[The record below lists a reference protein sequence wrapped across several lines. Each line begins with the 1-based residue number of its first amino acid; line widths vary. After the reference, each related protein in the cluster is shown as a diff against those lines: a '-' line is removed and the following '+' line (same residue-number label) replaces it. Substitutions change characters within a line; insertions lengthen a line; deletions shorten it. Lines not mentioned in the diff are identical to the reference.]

1 MSVLENFRFL
11 QNARPF
17 LLDCC
22 PLAASLSDIP
32 SSSCPENIGQI
43 QRFWFVR
50 KGNVVIDTVSP
61 FSNSLPT
68 TPSTPDI
75 AGADPETIALWN
87 LLFAASNEFKV
98 IKSPLIG
105 GDSTLTAGTN
115 ITQGGGDNST
125 LNGETYLNGIN
136 PTDGSARFDSLTAA
150 QIKEFRKLACEGSG
164 LEVYLISQEGKIWGK
179 KVGNLLTGFPCA
191 NVVLGTMNNSGFGTR
206 DNNVLTF
213 QLDFDWDEHKYAL
226 TPSNFNALTV

>member
-1 MSVLENFRFL
+1 MSVLNNFRFL

-22 PLAASLSDIP
+22 PLATSLSDIP

-43 QRFWFVR
+43 QRYWFVR
-50 KGNVVIDTVSP
+50 KGQVIWDVVTPANNVPATITGQAPEDV
-61 FSNSLPT
+61 
-68 TPSTPDI
+68 
-75 AGADPETIALWN
+75 AGWN
-87 LLFAASNEFKV
+87 ILFAAADDTKV

-105 GDSTLTAGTN
+105 GDSTLTAGTT

-125 LNGETYLNGIN
+125 LNGETLVNGIN
-136 PTDGSARFDSLTAA
+136 PTDGSARFDSLTAD

-164 LEVYLISQEGKIWGK
+164 LEVYLISQEGKIWSK
-179 KVGNLLTGFPCA
+179 KDGDLVTGFPCT
-191 NVVLGTMNNSGFGTR
+191 NVVLGTMNNAGFGTR

-213 QLDFDWDEHKYAL
+213 QLDFDWDEYKYAI
-226 TPSNFNALTV
+226 TPADFNALTV